1 MKRLKDLEK
10 KINYIFKNQ
19 NILVTA
25 TTHKSFDTNNN
36 YEQLEFLGD
45 RVLGLVI
52 SKKLI
57 DIFPNEKEGVL
68 DKKYANLVNKKTCQV
83 IAKQFKL
90 SSYMRYGSSFKN
102 LKTTGDK
109 VLGDCL
115 EAIIGAIFMD
125 SNFNLAE
132 KFVLM
137 SWKNYINKD
146 KSDLIDSKTKLQEFS
161 LKKYKKLPTYLILKD
176 IGSKTNPFFQAE
188 VKIPESK
195 KNIGTGKSKKIAKQN
210 AAKNLLKD
218 LNIDNYELGR

>member
-137 SWKNYINKD
+137 SWKNYLNKD

-195 KNIGTGKSKKIAKQN
+195 KYIGTGKSKKIAQQN

-218 LNIDNYELGR
+218 LNIG

>member
-83 IAKQFKL
+83 IAKQLKL

-137 SWKNYINKD
+137 SWKNYLNKD

-195 KNIGTGKSKKIAKQN
+195 KYIGTGKSKKIAQQN

-218 LNIDNYELGR
+218 LNIG

>member
-68 DKKYANLVNKKTCQV
+68 DKKYANLVNKKTCLV
-83 IAKQFKL
+83 IAKKYKL

-102 LKTTGDK
+102 LKTSGDK

-137 SWKNYINKD
+137 SWKNYLNKD

-195 KNIGTGKSKKIAKQN
+195 KYIGTGKSKKIAQQN

-218 LNIDNYELGR
+218 LNIG

>member
-137 SWKNYINKD
+137 SWKNYLNKD

-195 KNIGTGKSKKIAKQN
+195 KHIGTGKSKKIAQQN

-218 LNIDNYELGR
+218 LNIG

>member
-10 KINYIFKNQ
+10 KINYIFKNK

-137 SWKNYINKD
+137 SWKNYLNKD

-195 KNIGTGKSKKIAKQN
+195 KYIGTGKSKKIAQQN

-218 LNIDNYELGR
+218 LNIG

>member
-1 MKRLKDLEK
+1 MKEIKLPMK
-10 KINYIFKNQ
+10 
-19 NILVTA
+19 
-25 TTHKSFDTNNN
+25 KSF
-36 YEQLEFLGD
+36 LEFMSLCEAAYDKDVAARGFQMSGSA
-45 RVLGLVI
+45 RPGG
-52 SKKLI
+52 
-57 DIFPNEKEGVL
+57 EGRLSPKRTKDSQGNIKSTAKQQKRMKAAGGGKMVPA
-68 DKKYANLVNKKTCQV
+68 KKY
-83 IAKQFKL
+83 KL

-102 LKTTGDK
+102 LKTSGDK

-137 SWKNYINKD
+137 SWKNYLNKD

-195 KNIGTGKSKKIAKQN
+195 KYIGTGKSKKIAQQN

-218 LNIDNYELGR
+218 LNIG

>member
-195 KNIGTGKSKKIAKQN
+195 KYIGTGKSKKIAQQN

-218 LNIDNYELGR
+218 LNIG

>member
-137 SWKNYINKD
+137 SWKNYLNKD

-161 LKKYKKLPTYLILKD
+161 LKKYKKLPTYLVLKD

-195 KNIGTGKSKKIAKQN
+195 KYIGTGKSKKIAQQN

-218 LNIDNYELGR
+218 LNIG

>member
-1 MKRLKDLEK
+1 M
-10 KINYIFKNQ
+10 
-19 NILVTA
+19 TA

-57 DIFPNEKEGVL
+57 DIFQMRRGVL
-68 DKKYANLVNKKTCQV
+68 DKKYANLVNKKPAV

-195 KNIGTGKSKKIAKQN
+195 KYIGTGKSKKIAQQN

-218 LNIDNYELGR
+218 LNIG